1 MGIILQQTEGQS
13 ELQKQ
18 IGADLKAKAAARAK
32 QEGGPKGGYHD
43 APDGVEDAA
52 YMKGIKKTTTLA
64 PLWAIVFI
72 LAMAVF
78 IYVIYKVGQ

>member
-18 IGADLKAKAAARAK
+18 IGADLKAKAAARSK
-32 QEGGPKGGYHD
+32 DEGAPKGGYHD

-52 YMKGIKKTTTLA
+52 YMRGTKKTTTLA
-64 PLWAIVFI
+64 PVWAIVF
-72 LAMAVF
+72 LAAMAVF
-78 IYVIYKVGQ
+78 VYVIYKVSR